1 MIGFTYKKLFIPGP
15 TEVRKEILK
24 EMSKPMIG
32 HRSKDFNKLF
42 DEVVPKVNRLFYT
55 KNKIFLS
62 TSSSTGLMEAA
73 IRNCVK
79 KRCLNL
85 MCGAFSDRWYQITV
99 LNGKETDKLEVTWGR
114 AVKPDM
120 IEEKLNTGLYDS
132 VTLVHNETST
142 GVMNPIKPISKVM
155 KKYPNVMF
163 LVDTVSSMA
172 GVKIDVDELGIDVC
186 LAGVQKAFALP
197 PGLAICSVSDKV
209 LERAKE
215 VKNRGYY
222 FDFLTFLKYYDK
234 KQTPTTP
241 ALPQLYAL
249 NKQLD
254 RIFEEGLENRY
265 KRHKKMASFV
275 RDWGKK
281 NFDLFA
287 EPGYES
293 NTVTTITNTKKIN
306 VANLIE
312 ELGKRQMLI
321 ANGYGKLK
329 EITFRIGHMGDLTL
343 EEIKELI
350 ENIEEILGI

>member
-1 MIGFTYKKLFIPGP
+1 VIGFTYKKLFIPGP

-142 GVMNPIKPISKVM
+142 GVMK
-155 KKYPNVMF
+155 
-163 LVDTVSSMA
+163 
-172 GVKIDVDELGIDVC
+172 
-186 LAGVQKAFALP
+186 
-197 PGLAICSVSDKV
+197 
-209 LERAKE
+209 
-215 VKNRGYY
+215 
-222 FDFLTFLKYYDK
+222 
-234 KQTPTTP
+234 
-241 ALPQLYAL
+241 
-249 NKQLD
+249 
-254 RIFEEGLENRY
+254 
-265 KRHKKMASFV
+265 
-275 RDWGKK
+275 
-281 NFDLFA
+281 
-287 EPGYES
+287 
-293 NTVTTITNTKKIN
+293 
-306 VANLIE
+306 
-312 ELGKRQMLI
+312 
-321 ANGYGKLK
+321 
-329 EITFRIGHMGDLTL
+329 
-343 EEIKELI
+343 
-350 ENIEEILGI
+350 